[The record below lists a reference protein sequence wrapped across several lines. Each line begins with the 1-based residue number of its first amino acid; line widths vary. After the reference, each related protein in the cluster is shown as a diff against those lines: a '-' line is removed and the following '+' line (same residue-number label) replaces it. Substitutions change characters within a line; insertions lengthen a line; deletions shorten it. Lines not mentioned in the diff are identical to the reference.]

1 MSIELKVLGL
11 INMGLQQD
19 EQFFVT
25 SNLSWMKTVSFLL
38 LFIDLAC
45 FFTVNIVVT
54 IVCQYIAV
62 VRKGF
67 DKM

>member
-19 EQFFVT
+19 EKFFVT
-25 SNLSWMKTVSFLL
+25 SNLSWTKTVSFLL

-54 IVCQYIAV
+54 IVGQCIAV
-62 VRKGF
+62 VRKRV
-67 DKM
+67 